1 MINDLTNYNDG
12 ILDPL
17 FDLFAP
23 VYKESKYRSMPMKTD
38 IKEEENDYRLDVD
51 LPGVKKENI
60 SVSFKDGYLKI
71 EAHSDAENENKEADG
86 EKAKEKYI
94 RRERYYVSTSRS
106 YYLGEV
112 DEKNITAKYENG
124 VLSLFVPKA
133 KPIDESETKIAI
145 L

>member
-12 ILDPL
+12 ILDPF

-23 VYKESKYRSMPMKTD
+23 AYKESKYRNMPMRTD
-38 IKEEENDYRLDVD
+38 IKEEENDYKLDVD
-51 LPGVKKENI
+51 LPGLSKENI

-71 EAHSDAENENKEADG
+71 EAHSSNENKE
-86 EKAKEKYI
+86 EKETKEKYI
-94 RRERYYVSTSRS
+94 RKERYFVSSSRS

-133 KPIDESETKIAI
+133 KPVVEAETKIAI

>member
-23 VYKESKYRSMPMKTD
+23 VYKESKYRSLPMKTD
-38 IKEEENDYRLDVD
+38 IKEEENGYTFDVD

-60 SVSFKDGYLKI
+60 AVSFKDGYLKI
-71 EAHSDAENENKEADG
+71 EVHSSKEESE
-86 EKAKEKYI
+86 EKSKEKYI
-94 RRERYYVSTSRS
+94 RRERYFESSSRS

-112 DEKNITAKYENG
+112 DEKNITAKFENG
-124 VLSLFVPKA
+124 VLNLFVPKA
-133 KPIDESETKIAI
+133 KPQVEAETKIAI

>member
-23 VYKESKYRSMPMKTD
+23 VYKENKYRSMPMKTD
-38 IKEEENDYRLDVD
+38 IKEEDNDYKLDVD
-51 LPGVKKENI
+51 LPGLKKENI

-71 EAHSDAENENKEADG
+71 EAHSGIEDESKEKEG
-86 EKAKEKYI
+86 EKAKDKYL
-94 RRERYYVSTSRS
+94 RRERYFVSTSRS

-133 KPIDESETKIAI
+133 KPVEEAETKIAI